1 MTPTHTDYEATM
13 TSLLSV
19 SGLDY
24 TASKEEVT
32 RKKVDQAR
40 AILWIIGPQ
49 LTPKSKQ
56 TIQEWI
62 TSVWHYVNNMLI
74 QPSESSGQLRCVIQ
88 HTRLAC
94 HQRVKESKERV
105 VWEWVKG

>member
-1 MTPTHTDYEATM
+1 MTPSQTDYQETM

-19 SGLDY
+19 CGLDY

-32 RKKVDQAR
+32 RKKVDQAQS
-40 AILWIIGPQ
+40 ILWIIGPQ

-56 TIQEWI
+56 SIQDWI
-62 TSVWHYVNNMLI
+62 IAVRHYVNNMLVP
-74 QPSESSGQLRCVIQ
+74 PSESGQLRCVIQ
-88 HTRLAC
+88 HTRVQC

-105 VWEWVKG
+105 VWDWIKG